1 MELLL
6 DVDVVFQNRFSL
18 ASSVMC
24 ACKRGNIQ
32 AVQLLLKVSRNEF
45 SNRFKILFQMKSY
58 PNLKS

>member
-32 AVQLLLKVSRNEF
+32 AVQLLLKVSINEF
-45 SNRFKILFQMKSY
+45 SNRFQILIQMKDIQV
-58 PNLKS
+58 LKF